1 MKRRWR
7 LSSRIHL
14 NMRAKMITMIHDV
27 QSAILISE
35 GRSCIWQ
42 LGVTVSTV
50 DAGTT
55 RDAQT

>member
-1 MKRRWR
+1 
-7 LSSRIHL
+7 
-14 NMRAKMITMIHDV
+14 MITMIHDV

-55 RDAQT
+55 RDEQI

>member
-1 MKRRWR
+1 
-7 LSSRIHL
+7 
-14 NMRAKMITMIHDV
+14 MRGKMITMIHDV
-27 QSAILISE
+27 QSAILVSE
-35 GRSCIWQ
+35 GSSCVWQ